1 MSVDYQE
8 IITAYKENKLELKEI
23 KAKLMRTKELEG
35 RFKYRAVE
43 MSDFWTDFNENN
55 VAILMMPENVEKL
68 DEMKTKINE
77 QLTYYYSYLLDS
89 IKTFKAFKIMKLD
102 TQDYSVE
109 SFRNIEIEDKLKKLK
124 YLNTEYENFLDCQ
137 KLVDLRDDLKIK
149 DIDDEVNIKKLAFI
163 LLMFGN
169 FKNAQIKKEF
179 FCFNKEFLMALVSFS
194 KSKKVRLDDFMLS
207 KNREVQEDYKN
218 YKIFYTA
225 EDFREIIENVVKTSS
240 TIKQSFSKVIELF
253 YNISETEAEIEHIK
267 SNGEYI
273 LRVTEKYKEISE
285 KFHNIKKKL
294 YKHKEKIWHTIS
306 KIDYYELKYKYKHKR
321 YTMKKY
327 NNEIKTESNNEANI
341 NQENEYIKAFFG
353 RLSKNSSKENQKV
366 EENDNDYLEKEI
378 EEMDING
385 IEEYDDEN
393 EEMIDREEVE
403 TNTFIKN
410 RLLEENKKDD
420 EDEKTE
426 EKAETGESEKN
437 ELDEIDEND
446 LDELEKELKIFNLS
460 EIAKEYNSEDSLE
473 NVESK
478 DNQVNSSFFSKI
490 DHHNKEVSLNEEKK
504 SSSFSDNT
512 LEKNGKKEQV
522 IPIMLYWFE
531 REDMTFTRRISI
543 KKLTKFF
550 EKIKQIES
558 KNNTRC
564 SLFMITNAS
573 KEVTEKRVAE
583 MSKKAIANDLPN
595 LIEGALGGYSS
606 FKINKDRTCVDLSL
620 MSKEN
625 YKKIIK
631 ILDNTIVNDLRE
643 ERVNRN
649 CQDFVRYQFL
659 YRKDKNID
667 INYLRSIIRTILQDD
682 KVKMQPLR
690 FIPFIDNSGC
700 GIDVVLQSQLANISR
715 IPKFYKENYEIVAD
729 KAININMENI
739 DDFLEGND

>member
-23 KAKLMRTKELEG
+23 KAKLMRTRELEG

-43 MSDFWTDFNENN
+43 MSNFWTDFNENN
-55 VAILMMPENVEKL
+55 VAILMMPENIEKL
-68 DEMKTKINE
+68 DEMKAKIND
-77 QLTYYYSYLLDS
+77 QLTYYYSYLIDS
-89 IKTFKAFKIMKLD
+89 IKLFKAFKIMKLD

-109 SFRNIEIEDKLKKLK
+109 GFRNLEIEDKLKKLK
-124 YLNTEYENFLDCQ
+124 YLNAEYENFLDCQ
-137 KLVDLRDDLKIK
+137 KLVDLRDDLRIK
-149 DIDDEVNIKKLAFI
+149 DIDDEYNIKKLAFI
-163 LLMFGN
+163 MLMFDN
-169 FKNAQIKKEF
+169 FKNNQIKKEF
-179 FCFNKEFLMALVSFS
+179 FCFNKEFLLALVSFS
-194 KSKKVRLDDFMLS
+194 KSKKVRLDDFMFS
-207 KNREVQEDYKN
+207 KNREIQEDYKN

-225 EDFREIIENVVKTSS
+225 EDFREIIENIVKTSS
-240 TIKQSFSKVIELF
+240 TIKLSFSKVIELF

-267 SNGEYI
+267 SNGNYI
-273 LRVTEKYKEISE
+273 LKVTEKYKEISE

-294 YKHKEKIWHTIS
+294 YKHKEKIWKTIC
-306 KIDYYELKYKYKHKR
+306 KIDYYELKYKYKNKR
-321 YTMKKY
+321 YKTKKHI
-327 NNEIKTESNNEANI
+327 NDKKAESNNEAII

-353 RLSKNSSKENQKV
+353 RLSNNSSKENKKI

-378 EEMDING
+378 EEMEINS
-385 IEEYDDEN
+385 IEVDEN
-393 EEMIDREEVE
+393 ENEEEIIEREEVE

-410 RLLEENKKDD
+410 RLFEENKINEEDDDVD
-420 EDEKTE
+420 EDYKE
-426 EKAETGESEKN
+426 EKEDS
-437 ELDEIDEND
+437 DEND
-446 LDELEKELKIFNLS
+446 EEELDELEKELKVFNLS
-460 EIAKEYNSEDSLE
+460 EIAKEYNSDDSLDYD
-473 NVESK
+473 ESK
-478 DNQVNSSFFSKI
+478 ESQVNSSFFSKI
-490 DHHNKEVSLNEEKK
+490 DNHNKEVILNEEKK
-504 SSSFSDNT
+504 STSVSNSS
-512 LEKNGKKEQV
+512 LEKNEKKEEV

-531 REDMTFTRRISI
+531 RDDMTFTRRISI

-550 EKIKQIES
+550 EKIKQIEL

-573 KEVTEKRVAE
+573 KEVTEKRVVE
-583 MSKKAIANDLPN
+583 MSKKAIANDLPK

-715 IPKFYKENYEIVAD
+715 IPKFYKENYEILAD
-729 KAININMENI
+729 KAININMDTI
-739 DDFLEGND
+739 DDFIDGND